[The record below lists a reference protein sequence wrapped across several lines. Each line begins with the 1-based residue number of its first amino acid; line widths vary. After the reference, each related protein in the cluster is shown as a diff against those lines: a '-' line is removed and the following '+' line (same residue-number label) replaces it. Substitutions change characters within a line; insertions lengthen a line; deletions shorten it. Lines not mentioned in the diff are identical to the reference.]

1 MGEKRVKLLS
11 RPNLV
16 YRDGRVLSAKNGKEI
31 EMVAET

>member
-16 YRDGRVLSAKNGKEI
+16 YKARKMEMKMKI
-31 EMVAET
+31 EEEG